1 MKYKVKNLAQG
12 KELVIEGVIDS
23 FEMWGDEYT
32 PDMLR
37 QELQDL
43 NTNDLTVTINSPGG
57 DVFSGVAM
65 YNALKDLDANVT
77 VNVIFAASIASV
89 ISMAGDKVVMLPGSQ
104 MMIHKPWTMALGN
117 ADELGKTQEML
128 NSIEESIIPIYAE
141 KTGKSADEIATL
153 LEAETW
159 MSPEKAVEMG
169 FADEVGQSKATQVV
183 EQVMNMLGIK
193 PTVENTQMVLAGD
206 TKFMMSAVK
215 KVNAETEEQVTTV
228 TEDTP
233 KEVVET
239 VAEPEV
245 PQEPEAP
252 AEVQEDEQ
260 TQEETQDEAQ
270 EQEAQTSEVKEV
282 TPTTEDTN
290 VTENKEKEMNE
301 QDVKNQVVAPA
312 TEAPKASMS
321 VRDYVQSKASMQDF
335 ADILMANAGAEASEV
350 KAAWESH
357 LSAKMGITNPEVLL
371 PQGVID
377 AVEDAFKEGGEIWN
391 RVAKTGLDV
400 ITAVLDTVTGED
412 SRAKGHKRGTDKQE
426 EVITLADRKIRA
438 QFIYKYLTLN
448 KEDIR
453 ENRSSGA
460 LLRYVLSELPQRII
474 REVERAIVIGDGRLA
489 SSDLKVKS
497 FVSLKA
503 DAADATTP
511 YAQEYTPVVGDDVYA
526 TLVKA
531 TGLVKAD
538 GAKVLIAKQRFVT
551 GVALLKVNG
560 TYMFTPGAN
569 LASALGFESI
579 ITPDWLDDTTDPEND
594 AYVATLGK
602 YKTVGDTAIESYTNF
617 ALKANKNEFLQELYT
632 GGALAAADSA
642 VAIKKAA

>member
-1 MKYKVKNLAQG
+1 MKFKVNNLAQG
-12 KELVIEGVIDS
+12 KEIVIEGVIDS

-32 PDMLR
+32 PEMFR
-37 QELQDL
+37 QEVKDL
-43 NTNDLTVTINSPGG
+43 NTNSLTVTINSPGG
-57 DVFSGVAM
+57 DVFAGVAI
-65 YNALKDLDANVT
+65 YNALKDLDVDVT

-89 ISMAGDKVVMLPGSQ
+89 IAMAGNKVVMLPGSQ
-104 MMIHKPWTMALGN
+104 MMIHKPWTLAMGN
-117 ADELGKTQEML
+117 ADELSKTQEML
-128 NSIEESIIPIYAE
+128 NSIEESIVPIYSD
-141 KTGKSADEIATL
+141 KTGKSADEIKQL

-159 MSPEKAVEMG
+159 MSPDKAVELG
-169 FADEVGQSKATQVV
+169 FADEVGQSKVTQVV

-215 KVNAETEEQVTTV
+215 KINAEAEEQVTTV

-233 KEVVET
+233 DEVVEE
-239 VAEPEV
+239 VAETPAVEV
-245 PQEPEAP
+245 EADEPAP
-252 AEVQEDEQ
+252 VE
-260 TQEETQDEAQ
+260 QDEA
-270 EQEAQTSEVKEV
+270 EVVPEVKPQTEEV
-282 TPTTEDTN
+282 GEVAPTTEETN
-290 VTENKEKEMNE
+290 EATENKENTMNE

-312 TEAPKASMS
+312 TEAPKASVS
-321 VRDYVQSKASMQDF
+321 VRDYVQTKASMQDF
-335 ADILMANAGAEASEV
+335 ADVLMSHAGAEASEV
-350 KAAWESH
+350 KAAWADH

-412 SRAKGHKRGTDKQE
+412 SRAKGHKRGTEKQE

-448 KEDIR
+448 KEDLR

-474 REVERAIVIGDGRLA
+474 REVERAIVIGDGRSA
-489 SSDLKVKS
+489 SSDLKVTS

-503 DAADATTP
+503 DAADASTP
-511 YAQEYTPVVGDDVYA
+511 YAQEYTPAAGDDAYA

-531 TGLVKAD
+531 SGLVKAA
-538 GAKVLIAKQRFVT
+538 GSKVLIAKQGFVT

-569 LASALGFESI
+569 LAQALGFEAI
-579 ITPDWLDDTTDPEND
+579 LTPDWFDDSTDADND
-594 AYVATLGK
+594 AYVVTLGN

-617 ALKANKNEFLQELYT
+617 ALKSNKNEFLQELYA
-632 GGALAAADSA
+632 GGALAAANSA